1 MRLERSNQIFTVT
14 VQTGMVTAFAAITD
28 VTLFLAVPV
37 SILRL
42 HMTRDTNYIFR
53 TRLCQYAA

>member
-1 MRLERSNQIFTVT
+1 
-14 VQTGMVTAFAAITD
+14 MVTAFAAITD